1 MTFPYLTKKK
11 KLLEKKIYLSFRRIR
26 SGILLFSDS
35 KPYFMN
41 KFIFKLDYLLNG
53 KENQMSGWILNKGT
67 QEKCLIDP
75 RDQTNDV
82 RNFTCRPI

>member
-1 MTFPYLTKKK
+1 
-11 KLLEKKIYLSFRRIR
+11 
-26 SGILLFSDS
+26 
-35 KPYFMN
+35 MN

-53 KENQMSGWILNKGT
+53 KENQMSGWILNKDT